1 MASAYNK
8 ALPWKKSQKNKFRR
22 LGRGKH
28 DYLALTIIVTQWGN
42 FVT

>member
-1 MASAYNK
+1 LDK
-8 ALPWKKSQKNKFRR
+8 IPKKKFRR

-28 DYLALTIIVTQWGN
+28 DYLALTIIVSQWAN